1 MFGSR
6 ARSASDAAVLRRKGH
21 LKEQDKFIQFVLEMH
36 QTHTSLEVMQKME
49 RWIVE
54 HRKDP
59 RSSRLRRMV
68 PTIGSFFVPLKLV
81 DAFMEYDEFFA
92 LSRRQYVPPN
102 FAELR
107 HILNIAQVHASAQF
121 LKLVTF
127 DADGTLYADGHHIEH
142 DNQMIRHI
150 ISLMRRQQAGGWAGG
165 EKGLKEFVAAYQ
177 REVELNG
184 APKKEAKPVRAPQPI
199 AKGSDTI
206 YLGNGRVIKDD
217 ASKYPTR
224 NELTGGFAG
233 GELGLSVFKEKGDVP
248 IAPNG
253 QGTKQ
258 SSPLITAFVLGLA
271 ATGGGLLLST
281 IEEVG
286 VSVVENGAPAIN
298 ATASLGLDEKTK
310 VFLTAAIFLTGVIGT
325 VAGAQVLLDTMASKI
340 RSGASKIAVLG
351 AFWVV
356 VFLAAKVVLEG

>member
-1 MFGSR
+1 MLSAALPQHFYSR
-6 ARSASDAAVLRRKGH
+6 QRQRSIRCTATQTIEAEAPAAAAAAPAAAPNGKAAEIYIGHGKDDVEAKKAGVKGRFVVDDPSKYPRR
-21 LKEQDKFIQFVLEMH
+21 D
-36 QTHTSLEVMQKME
+36 
-49 RWIVE
+49 
-54 HRKDP
+54 
-59 RSSRLRRMV
+59 
-68 PTIGSFFVPLKLV
+68 
-81 DAFMEYDEFFA
+81 EY
-92 LSRRQYVPPN
+92 S
-102 FAELR
+102 
-107 HILNIAQVHASAQF
+107 
-121 LKLVTF
+121 
-127 DADGTLYADGHHIEH
+127 
-142 DNQMIRHI
+142 
-150 ISLMRRQQAGGWAGG
+150 GGWAGG